1 VLSQWSLS
9 APIHPYYD
17 SFLHSNRFIISDKSP
32 SGWNTQQGLNIYQ
45 FKKEQWSTVMSRHD
59 QINLLVEWLSTFDPN
74 HLKNEDDVETK
85 FVLPFLRYLGY
96 TDTYRKGKFP
106 IDDYQPGKGRRGR
119 KPEIDQI
126 YFSVDEDD
134 KQGADTSLLLVEAKE
149 PQERNLEEAI
159 KQAKYYGNHLA
170 PLFLV
175 ITNGYHLIILK
186 RHHYRGEEVVFD
198 NPTHMLLDR
207 TMAEELYKQLQFDLI
222 KQLKERGID
231 TLTHDLYTKLMNASH
246 RYPDLH
252 AQLTKGDFE
261 PSIVQEKRRLTVIK
275 PTVAI
280 KCDLPVVFEEGS
292 CTIEFSNIMLRGLT
306 CHLSHNEILSTL
318 FVGMGTSPDWKTR
331 CFLDREKDVFKI
343 FLGNTTVILSEREA
357 YELCEVVDEVCQ
369 KYKDLMIE
377 ATNILETWNFTPV
390 TIDNTQ
396 GFHLISVKRWLW
408 NLMIQF
414 TSEFDYD
421 KGNSAWH
428 IFDSKSSMIRVS
440 PKSISDDHVI
450 ILSKAKTTYF
460 PSSLS
465 NDDIDLVYTDSI
477 TYLSLYD
484 DASREYVYEDV
495 GPQGVWTAKYTREWM
510 LQKFIPTVLSYY
522 LGPQSSTDKE
532 DRKIVEKLPPDI
544 LSYYKKRNRKAMTVE
559 QISSIMQEAVDDC
572 FYEQKTPLAEAN
584 NPKDFELYINEIQ
597 ALFYHYFVKNIP
609 TSILRPYYR
618 ELAKVA
624 RYVDSTTI
632 NTGYIR
638 EKLQSVQNR
647 RKRRGTYYEESENKE
662 LLTYNSILD
671 YLDQQVIQVYETNF
685 EDHKIVD
692 LLSRVFGTLVEEGVF
707 NIPQSQINAAKQ
719 ALLPI
724 WNLCHF
730 EMRFIEPIVLG
741 YQEKL

>member
-1 VLSQWSLS
+1 MSQ
-9 APIHPYYD
+9 
-17 SFLHSNRFIISDKSP
+17 
-32 SGWNTQQGLNIYQ
+32 
-45 FKKEQWSTVMSRHD
+45 HD
-59 QINLLVEWLSTFDPN
+59 HIDQLAEWLSTFDSN

-85 FVLPFLRYLGY
+85 FVLPFLRCFGY
-96 TDTYRKGKFP
+96 TDPYRKGKFP

-119 KPEIDQI
+119 KPEVDQI
-126 YFSVDEDD
+126 YFSADQDD

-159 KQAKYYGNHLA
+159 KQAKYYGNHLK
-170 PLFLV
+170 PLLLV

-198 NPTHMLLDR
+198 NSTHMLLDR

-222 KQLKERGID
+222 KQLKEQGTD
-231 TLTHDLYTKLMNASH
+231 TLMHDLYTKLMNAAH

-252 AQLTKGDFE
+252 AQLTKGDFK

-275 PTVAI
+275 PTIAI

-306 CHLSHNEILSTL
+306 CHLSHNEILTDL
-318 FVGMGTSPDWKTR
+318 FVGVGTSPDWKTR
-331 CFLDREKDVFKI
+331 RFLKREKDTFKVV
-343 FLGNTTVILSEREA
+343 LGKATVTLSEREA
-357 YELCEVVDEVCQ
+357 YELCEAVDEVCQ

-377 ATNILETWNFTPV
+377 ATNTLETWNFTPV

-408 NLMIQF
+408 DLMMRF

-421 KGNSAWH
+421 NGNSVWH
-428 IFDSKSSMIRVS
+428 IFNSKPSMIRVS
-440 PKSISDDHVI
+440 PKSMPDDHVI
-450 ILSKAKTTYF
+450 ILPKANTTYF
-460 PSSLS
+460 TDSLS
-465 NDDIDLVYTDSI
+465 NDDIGLVYTDSI

-484 DASREYVYEDV
+484 DISREYLYEDV
-495 GPQGVWTAKYTREWM
+495 GPQGVWTATYTREWL
-510 LQKFIPTVLSYY
+510 LQKLIPTVLSYY
-522 LGPQSSTDKE
+522 LGPQSPIDKE
-532 DRKIVEKLPPDI
+532 DMKLAEKLPPEI
-544 LSYYKKRNRKAMTVE
+544 LSYYTEPNRKKLTVE
-559 QISSIMQEAVDDC
+559 QISSIMQKAVTDC
-572 FYEQKTPLAEAN
+572 LSEQKTPLAEAN

-597 ALFYHYFVKNIP
+597 ALFYNYFAENIP

-618 ELAKVA
+618 VLAKVA
-624 RYVDSTTI
+624 RYVDPTTI
-632 NTGYIR
+632 NIGYIR

-647 RKRRGTYYEESENKE
+647 RKRRGTYYEEPENEE
-662 LLTYNSILD
+662 LLTYKSLLD
-671 YLDQQVIQVYETNF
+671 YLDKQVIQVYETDF
-685 EDHKIVD
+685 EDYKIVD
-692 LLSRVFGTLVEEGVF
+692 LLSRVFGTLVEQGVF
-707 NIPQSQINAAKQ
+707 SIPQNQINTAKQ

-730 EMRFIEPIVLG
+730 EMRFIESIFLG